1 MEPPATMAIDRD
13 YHVEE
18 DEQEK
23 AVNEWYHYYYFLYL
37 YWVCLLFFRS
47 ESKEKIQFSFEYV
60 IDCLCLC
67 LTGDAAVPA
76 VMIAQRAA
84 LITYAVST
92 SAKCY
97 RLHLKYCFSPS
108 FLHKSHRYN

>member
-1 MEPPATMAIDRD
+1 MMNRKKLSTNGIIIIIIISS
-13 YHVEE
+13 VFIGF
-18 DEQEK
+18 
-23 AVNEWYHYYYFLYL
+23 VF
-37 YWVCLLFFRS
+37 CFFRS

-67 LTGDAAVPA
+67 LCLTGDAAVPA

-84 LITYAVST
+84 LITFAVST

-97 RLHLKYCFSPS
+97 RLHLKYRFFPS
-108 FLHKSHRYN
+108 FLP

>member
-23 AVNEWYHYYYFLYL
+23 AVNEWYHYYYFLNL

-67 LTGDAAVPA
+67 LCLCLTGDAAVPA

-84 LITYAVST
+84 LITFAVST

-97 RLHLKYCFSPS
+97 RLHLKYCFFPS
-108 FLHKSHRYN
+108 FLH

>member
-1 MEPPATMAIDRD
+1 MNRKKLSTNGIIITISSIFIGF
-13 YHVEE
+13 V
-18 DEQEK
+18 
-23 AVNEWYHYYYFLYL
+23 F
-37 YWVCLLFFRS
+37 CFFRS

-67 LTGDAAVPA
+67 LCLCLMGDAAVPA

-97 RLHLKYCFSPS
+97 RLHLKYCFFPS
-108 FLHKSHRYN
+108 FLH